1 MGMER
6 DFGNNRRHFF
16 LGMYANY
23 LKENNEKLF
32 KIPTIVEKEAS
43 W

>member
-1 MGMER
+1 MGMEKDLENR
-6 DFGNNRRHFF
+6 DFF
-16 LGMYANY
+16 LGMYANH

-32 KIPTIVEKEAS
+32 KIARIVEKGAS